1 MFKGIAAGAL
11 ALALAAALASC
22 SANEPNEP
30 NEPSEPSEVS
40 EVSEPGE
47 VAEEL
52 DKPFYRPDVNGL
64 TVSEACEK
72 VREAGWR
79 VDRIRDSEW
88 TAVDSHCGD
97 SERIVVRASYYDD
110 EGGESIV
117 DFRFVDEEAPESAV
131 E

>member
-22 SANEPNEP
+22 SASEPSQPSEVR
-30 NEPSEPSEVS
+30 EPSEVSEVS

-72 VREAGWR
+72 VRAAGWR
-79 VDRIRDSEW
+79 VDVIEDTEW
-88 TAVDSHCGD
+88 EVKSHCGD
-97 SERIVVRASYYDD
+97 SERIVVEASYYDD
-110 EGGESIV
+110 YGGESIV
-117 DFRFVDEEAPESAV
+117 DFEFVE
-131 E
+131 

>member
-22 SANEPNEP
+22 SANEP
-30 NEPSEPSEVS
+30 SEVS

-47 VAEEL
+47 VGEVAEEL
-52 DKPFYRPDVNGL
+52 DKPLYRPDVNGL

-72 VREAGWR
+72 VRAAGWR
-79 VDRIRDSEW
+79 VGVVQDAEW
-88 TAVDSHCGD
+88 KAVDSHCGD